1 MGGAMGELGVA
12 NTILLLVKGILL
24 QLENALYAPAPTLA
38 GQQSE
43 RRANATWTRSGVG
56 TEPRRTMEMETE
68 MEMMVVGV
76 LNVLGHWHNSDGIA
90 VGHSL

>member
-1 MGGAMGELGVA
+1 MGGAMAELGVA

-43 RRANATWTRSGVG
+43 RRANAT
-56 TEPRRTMEMETE
+56 
-68 MEMMVVGV
+68 
-76 LNVLGHWHNSDGIA
+76 
-90 VGHSL
+90 

>member
-24 QLENALYAPAPTLA
+24 QLENALYAPAPTLV

-43 RRANATWTRSGVG
+43 RRANAT
-56 TEPRRTMEMETE
+56 
-68 MEMMVVGV
+68 
-76 LNVLGHWHNSDGIA
+76 
-90 VGHSL
+90 